1 MPGEPAFGARLI
13 GAGVNAVAQR
23 VNVRSSD
30 RGPGSAGCARSAACA
45 LAATTPLASVAIRK
59 MSAGLV
65 WPARADAAAGIYP
78 VVRLR
83 PALLEPRDLSVHTHG
98 QSILGT
104 LSLSRRPA

>member
-65 WPARADAAAGIYP
+65 WPAQWADAAAGIYP

-83 PALLEPRDLSVHTHG
+83 PALLEPRALAA
-98 QSILGT
+98 
-104 LSLSRRPA
+104 SRTWPVVCL